1 MADGRILPGR
11 KVYYNSLLC
20 AIHMQVHFMAAETID
35 AKANVEKVHTF
46 EVFGQ
51 ARDPS
56 TVELFSSAPGF
67 VYVPK
72 RLPQVMRMEPGVQNR
87 FQLAVKTMAEGTMS
101 VHVTCVDVNTKILV
115 GSWLLMINST
125 APSPDAEMETEATV
139 GKKEFQSFPF
149 TSPLQEDMRFNF
161 RSSNPDVMEIKGDSI
176 HFRAKETKNIRVFM
190 PARTHE
196 SEEDIFLLVNSDDEK
211 YSACFLIRIRFILK
225 E

>member
-1 MADGRILPGR
+1 MPSILTNNTPGLHAVSSSPEVTAEPPEGRDNEIKLYMQTGKAPGSCEFTVFLYKEPQGIADGRILPGR

-87 FQLAVKTMAEGTMS
+87 LQLAVKTMAEGTMS

-139 GKKEFQSFPF
+139 GKKEF
-149 TSPLQEDMRFNF
+149 
-161 RSSNPDVMEIKGDSI
+161 
-176 HFRAKETKNIRVFM
+176 
-190 PARTHE
+190 
-196 SEEDIFLLVNSDDEK
+196 
-211 YSACFLIRIRFILK
+211 
-225 E
+225 